1 MAVGPIP
8 QECLFEPDSP
18 GNSESEETR
27 KAHVRSK
34 RVFRQGVV
42 EPELYPSRL
51 SDMVPSDNVAH
62 LIVLVVSLLDLSK
75 LRLSYDD
82 HGGVAYEPEQMLGI
96 MLLAYALGITSAEEM
111 ASRCQYDI
119 RFMLV
124 ARSLQPSVRT
134 IRRFRVRLLAVVDEF
149 FKQVLGI
156 CKEKKILKL
165 ERVSIDGT
173 KLKSAASQLER
184 WLDQKDRDLIEDAGL
199 KVPECSDPD
208 ARLVR
213 SPQGFVVGYNAQ
225 AAVDVENGLV
235 VAYDVF
241 QSSSDRALLP
251 SMIDRV
257 KELTGQNPVEVVA
270 DGGYDSY
277 DSYQAAQ
284 DSKVE
289 VIIAPQDKTAL
300 FWTPVSETEVVCPMG
315 HSPTDTRNTKSNG
328 KPCIEYSVPECP
340 TCVFAAY
347 CTKSG
352 NGRVMKAPPGA
363 NPVLRVIN
371 AHYARSP
378 DGKQALVERMA
389 SVEPLFGRIKGNK
402 KMIRFRLRGLGKV
415 RLEFGLMTM
424 VENIMILGR
433 TLLSRFER
441 FGRLLLQCIAN
452 YCSII
457 WQATRGLKLRQ
468 HSCTTRC

>member
-1 MAVGPIP
+1 
-8 QECLFEPDSP
+8 
-18 GNSESEETR
+18 
-27 KAHVRSK
+27 
-34 RVFRQGVV
+34 
-42 EPELYPSRL
+42 
-51 SDMVPSDNVAH
+51 MVPPANVAH
-62 LIVLVVSLLDLSK
+62 LIVLVVSLLDLEALK
-75 LRLSYDD
+75 MSYED
-82 HGGVAYEPEQMLGI
+82 HGGVAYQPEQMLGVL
-96 MLLAYALGITSAEEM
+96 LLAYALGITSAQEM
-111 ASRCQYDI
+111 ESRCQYDV

-124 ARSLQPSVRT
+124 ADGLRPSVRT
-134 IRRFRVRLLAVVDEF
+134 IRRFRLRLLTVMDEF

-156 CKEKKILKL
+156 CKQKKILKL
-165 ERVSIDGT
+165 ERVSVDGT
-173 KLKSAASQLER
+173 KIKSAASQLER

-199 KVPECSDPD
+199 QVPECSDPD

-213 SPQGFVVGYNAQ
+213 SAHGFVVGYNAQ
-225 AAVDVENGLV
+225 AAVDVESGLT
-235 VAYDVF
+235 VAYEVS

-251 SMIDRV
+251 KMIQRV
-257 KELTGQNPVEVVA
+257 EELAGQKPVEVVA

-277 DSYQAAQ
+277 ETYQAAE

-289 VIIAPQDKTAL
+289 VIVAPQDRTAL
-300 FWTPVSETEVVCPMG
+300 FWTALSETQVVCPMG
-315 HSPTDTRNTKSNG
+315 HSPTHERNTTSNG

-402 KMIRFRLRGLGKV
+402 RMVRFRLRGLGKV

-433 TLLSRFER
+433 TLLSRCAHFY
-441 FGRLLLQCIAN
+441 RLLLQCLACTFAIVW
-452 YCSII
+452 S
-457 WQATRGLKLRQ
+457 
-468 HSCTTRC
+468 TTRWQRVRQYSCITER